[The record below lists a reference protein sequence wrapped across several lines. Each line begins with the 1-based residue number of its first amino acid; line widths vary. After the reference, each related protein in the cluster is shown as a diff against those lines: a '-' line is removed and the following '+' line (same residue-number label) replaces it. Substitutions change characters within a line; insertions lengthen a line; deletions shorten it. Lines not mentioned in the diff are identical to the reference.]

1 MARPLLVTVS
11 WGSGRS
17 RHIHRPGGAQ
27 PPGDTATAMD
37 FWYERVLR
45 ELFDIDDEAS
55 ELRRLAE
62 RASPPAPAQDAH
74 EEQDQHGGADHEP
87 DRSLG

>member
-1 MARPLLVTVS
+1 
-11 WGSGRS
+11 
-17 RHIHRPGGAQ
+17 
-27 PPGDTATAMD
+27 MD

-62 RASPPAPAQDAH
+62 RASPPAPAQDAD
-74 EEQDQHGGADHEP
+74 EGQDQRGGADHEP